1 MKEFAEDYV
10 HGCAVCQENKPRTT
24 HRKAPLQPIT
34 SDPHSGPFQMVAMD
48 LITDLP
54 KSNGFN
60 AVLTIINHG
69 CSKAAKFIPC
79 TTNITREGVAALY
92 LQHLVP
98 WFGIPRKIISNHDPC
113 FVSHFTMELCRLLH
127 IQQNVST
134 AFHPC
139 TNGASKRANQWL
151 EQYLRIWTADDQTT
165 WAQYLSLAEF
175 VHNSW
180 PHDRTTLTPHELLFG
195 VKPPFPLS
203 DEEAKTPDVTTR
215 LRQIREARDKA
226 EAALRVSKERLIPID
241 LDEGEQVWLEGRN
254 LKTHHPT
261 TKLAPRRYG
270 PFLVDRKLSPVTY
283 RLTLPPSMKIHPVFH
298 VDLLTRYRETEAH
311 GPNYERPPPDIID
324 GEPEWEIEKIIKSR
338 FYGKRR
344 NLQFLVRWKGFPPSE
359 DSWVLE
365 SEMSAP
371 DLIADFYETHP
382 SMPRRKPGRRAL

>member
-1 MKEFAEDYV
+1 
-10 HGCAVCQENKPRTT
+10 
-24 HRKAPLQPIT
+24 
-34 SDPHSGPFQMVAMD
+34 MD

-54 KSNGFN
+54 ESNGFN
-60 AVLTIINHG
+60 AVLTIIDHG

-79 TTNITREGVAALY
+79 TTNITGEGVAALY

-98 WFGIPRKIISNHDPC
+98 WFGIPRKIISDRDPR
-113 FVSHFTMELCRLLH
+113 FVSHFTHELCRLLH

-134 AFHPC
+134 AFHPR
-139 TNGASKRANQWL
+139 TDGASERANQWL

-203 DEEAKTPDVTTR
+203 DEEAQTPDVTTR

-226 EAALRVSKERLIPID
+226 EAALRVSKERLVPVQFEEED
-241 LDEGEQVWLEGRN
+241 QVWLEGRN

-270 PFLVDRKLSPVTY
+270 PFKVAAKLSPVTY

-311 GPNYERPPPDIID
+311 GPNYERPAPDIID
-324 GEPEWEIEKIIKSR
+324 GEPEWEVEKIIKSR
-338 FYGKRR
+338 LFGRR
-344 NLQFLVRWKGFPPSE
+344 RELQFLVRWKGFPSSE
-359 DSWVLE
+359 DSWVPE
-365 SEMSAP
+365 PEMSAP
-371 DLIADFYETHP
+371 DLVKAFYEAHP
-382 SMPRRKPGRRAL
+382 DAPRALLRAPRRRLLRRG